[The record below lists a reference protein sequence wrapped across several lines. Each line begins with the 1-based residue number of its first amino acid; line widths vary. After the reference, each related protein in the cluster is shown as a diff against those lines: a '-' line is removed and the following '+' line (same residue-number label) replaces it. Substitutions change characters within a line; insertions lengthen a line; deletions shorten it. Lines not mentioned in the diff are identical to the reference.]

1 LSILDFG
8 FWILDWSDKGNGSG
22 PSGASAVAGNP
33 KSKIQNPI
41 SKHMGADLRTTVN
54 AFIEDT
60 CVLVAVAYLL
70 ARGRVLSLLFRQRLP
85 LWKTAYL
92 GAVLGLV
99 GLTEVAFPGA
109 RLPYA
114 THTLIVTFA
123 VLAGGLGVGLISAAV
138 VTLGA
143 FILRPPQSTAGMMVE
158 TFGSALAAEAV
169 HRSAVGMMV
178 GMFASALAAEAV
190 HRIFRARRRL
200 LAGFVAG
207 LLTQSCTVLVQFL
220 LAAPLPAPNLV
231 FARLQTILANGFGVM
246 LLMLVVNDAQL
257 RADSERHRAEAERAH
272 ALVAEAQLNALRA
285 RVHPHFLFNT
295 LTSIA
300 ALCLDAPARAEAA
313 IVRLGQ
319 IMRRVL
325 EADPTVP
332 LCLGEEIEHVRS
344 YLEIEQLRLGGRLSV
359 SWCIAA
365 GCEQLRVPPFAVQTL
380 VENAIQHGIAPKME
394 PGEITITVRR
404 YPCHTLVAVRDDGI
418 GMPVGYR
425 QQALAPPAE
434 RLHGLQILT
443 QQLTLLYDQRARLR
457 LFSRSEQG
465 TLAVFVIPN
474 REKLIVHPGV
484 ETE

>member
-1 LSILDFG
+1 M
-8 FWILDWSDKGNGSG
+8 DWVC
-22 PSGASAVAGNP
+22 PAGNP
-33 KSKIQNPI
+33 KSKIPN
-41 SKHMGADLRTTVN
+41 SRTVSAYLRFVIN
-54 AFIEDT
+54 SFIEDT

-70 ARGRVLSLLFRQRLP
+70 ARGRLLSLLFRERLP
-85 LWKTAYL
+85 PWKSAYL

-123 VLAGGLGVGLISAAV
+123 VLAAGPRAALVAGGV
-138 VTLGA
+138 VSLGA
-143 FILRPPQSTAGMMVE
+143 FTLKSP
-158 TFGSALAAEAV
+158 SAA
-169 HRSAVGMMV
+169 SAMV
-178 GMFASALAAEAV
+178 GAMFASALAAEV
-190 HRIFRARRRL
+190 VRHLLTTRHRLLVGGIAGLVAQSCSVLVQSL
-200 LAGFVAG
+200 LAGPLGASYPMHV
-207 LLTQSCTVLVQFL
+207 LLETV
-220 LAAPLPAPNLV
+220 P
-231 FARLQTILANGFGVM
+231 ANGFGVM
-246 LLMLVVNDAQL
+246 LLMLVVNDAQI

-300 ALCLDAPARAEAA
+300 ALCIDAPVRAEAA

-325 EADPTVP
+325 ESHPTSP

-344 YLEIEQLRLGGRLSV
+344 YLEIEQLRLEGRMGV
-359 SWCIAA
+359 HWCIAA
-365 GCEQLRVPPFAVQTL
+365 GCEQLYIPPFAVQTL

-404 YPCHTLVAVRDDGI
+404 YPHHTLVAVWDDGV
-418 GMPVGYR
+418 GMSASCRRG
-425 QQALAPPAE
+425 ALASPTE

-457 LFSRSEQG
+457 LFSRPDRG
-465 TLAVFVIPN
+465 TLAVFVLPN
-474 REKLIVHPGV
+474 REKQLLRRDVGAP
-484 ETE
+484 

>member
-1 LSILDFG
+1 
-8 FWILDWSDKGNGSG
+8 
-22 PSGASAVAGNP
+22 VAT
-33 KSKIQNPI
+33 
-41 SKHMGADLRTTVN
+41 DLRTVIN
-54 AFIEDT
+54 AFIEDS

-70 ARGRVLSLLFRQRLP
+70 ARGRLLSLLFRERLP

-123 VLAGGLGVGLISAAV
+123 VLAGGLPVGLVSVAI

-143 FILRPPQSTAGMMVE
+143 LILKSPPAAAGMLGAM
-158 TFGSALAAEAV
+158 L
-169 HRSAVGMMV
+169 
-178 GMFASALAAEAV
+178 ASALAAEGV
-190 HRIFRARRRL
+190 HQLFKTRHRL

-207 LLTQSCTVLVQFL
+207 LFAQSCTVLIQSL
-220 LAAPLPAPNLV
+220 LAGPLEVPYHLSV
-231 FARLQTILANGFGVM
+231 LMQTVPANGFGVM
-246 LLMLVVNDAQL
+246 LLLLVVNDAQI

-285 RVHPHFLFNT
+285 CVHPHFLFNT

-300 ALCLDAPARAEAA
+300 ALCVDAPARAEVA

-325 EADPTVP
+325 EANPTAP
-332 LCLGEEIEHVRS
+332 LGLDEEIDHVRS
-344 YLEIEQLRLGGRLSV
+344 YLEIEQLRLGGRLCV

-365 GCEQLRVPPFAVQTL
+365 GCEQLRVPPFALQTL

-394 PGEITITVRR
+394 PGQINITVRR
-404 YPCHTLVAVRDDGI
+404 YPRHTLVAVQDDGV
-418 GMPVGYR
+418 GMPAGPR
-425 QQALAPPAE
+425 QKALTAVTE
-434 RLHGLQILT
+434 RMHGLQILT
-443 QQLTLLYDQRARLR
+443 QQLTLLYDHRARLR
-457 LFSRSEQG
+457 LFSRADWG
-465 TLAVFVIPN
+465 TLAVFVMPN
-474 REKLIVHPGV
+474 REKLSVHGGV
-484 ETE
+484 GTQ